1 MEFQARLKLKAQR
14 ELNNLSPKDYC
25 RAMEAI
31 SLIAINPF
39 ANKKLRG
46 EYRSCYSYRFWP
58 YRIIYKIYKKELIV
72 IIDIGHR
79 QDIY

>member
-46 EYRSCYSYRFWP
+46 KYRSCYSYRFWP